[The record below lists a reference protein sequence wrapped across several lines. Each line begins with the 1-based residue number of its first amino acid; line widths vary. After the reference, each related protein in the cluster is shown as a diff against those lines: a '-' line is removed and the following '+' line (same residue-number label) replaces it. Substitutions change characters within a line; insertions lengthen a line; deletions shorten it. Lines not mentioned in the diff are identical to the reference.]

1 MQNSFMKIIKYIEKI
16 DFSRDEKDVK
26 NYCLAILSN
35 EICNVLSD
43 NQENFEINEEFCPE
57 EEYNFIEELKM
68 KECYGEIV
76 LAIEKL
82 DDKYCTTLQLFF
94 CKEMTPNEIA
104 ELMGISPKTV
114 YTRLARGKKL
124 LLESLKGAKF
134 NG

>member
-1 MQNSFMKIIKYIEKI
+1 M
-16 DFSRDEKDVK
+16 
-26 NYCLAILSN
+26 
-35 EICNVLSD
+35 SD
-43 NQENFEINEEFCPE
+43 DQENYEFDEEFSSAG
-57 EEYNFIEELKM
+57 EYNFIEELKM
-68 KECYGEIV
+68 QECYGEIV
-76 LAIEKL
+76 RAIEKL

-124 LLESLKGAKF
+124 LLETLKGAKI